1 VASHRQIIVREW
13 GEPGGRPLLFW
24 PGLNPSDGS
33 QLLEVGPLLADRGF
47 HVLAIAPP
55 GTGGTPPLD
64 ARRDYRPSRLADLV
78 LDVADAH
85 GVDRFVYMGH
95 SWGGSIGAHLGARH
109 PNRLDGIV
117 LLDGG
122 HVDIKVPR
130 LLRRVLVER
139 FERRYRDGIFE
150 PDGDLA
156 ASSRAA
162 AWALHGLMSEP
173 PSKIHERITVPVL
186 LLVPVHAAASEDVR
200 RFHKAVPHAVVE
212 GVDSGHDIPEDAP
225 DDLVAF
231 VADWLG

>member
-1 VASHRQIIVREW
+1 VASHRQIVVREW
-13 GEPGGRPLLFW
+13 GEPGGRPLIFW

-33 QLLEVGPLLADRGF
+33 QLLKVGPPLADRGF

-55 GTGGTPPLD
+55 GTGGTSPLD

-78 LDVADAH
+78 LDVADDH

-139 FERRYRDGIFE
+139 FERRY
-150 PDGDLA
+150 
-156 ASSRAA
+156 
-162 AWALHGLMSEP
+162 
-173 PSKIHERITVPVL
+173 
-186 LLVPVHAAASEDVR
+186 
-200 RFHKAVPHAVVE
+200 
-212 GVDSGHDIPEDAP
+212 
-225 DDLVAF
+225 
-231 VADWLG
+231 